1 MHWYNPKARAVED
14 RPAPST
20 DEEAL
25 EMLRGDVNSGAFISE
40 FAEDWLVFRVLEG
53 DAESFRWREGKSFP
67 LDASYCKRVLDGRI
81 PNTVPDAKDEDWTK
95 DLRVTGE
102 ADIGSYVAIP
112 LVLSDGRLYGTL
124 CCVSHTPDP
133 WLRERDLR
141 LMERIARELVERL
154 ERNGNL

>member
-1 MHWYNPKARAVED
+1 MGED
-14 RPAPST
+14 MQSGSEFRQTPETMEQMLSSVRP
-20 DEEAL
+20 AL
-25 EMLRGDVNSGAFISE
+25 EMDVVFISE
-40 FAEDWLVFRVLEG
+40 FGEDRLVFRVLEE
-53 DAESFRWREGKSFP
+53 DAKSFGWREGKSFP

-81 PNTVPDAKDEDWTK
+81 PSIVPDAKDEHWTK
-95 DLRVTGE
+95 NLWVTSE